1 MPPQHPPG
9 SEGNRRDSCS
19 TRGQNRCPGAAAG
32 PGRASR
38 STTPSHRLACGDL
51 AGGPPP
57 PGTWTIGSAAVTREA
72 LHPLGGNAPVRG
84 QRTQS
89 EGVQCQPMGSCTH
102 RQQVQMR
109 IGRAQQR
116 LGLQR
121 VPHAGRLFRTWAGLP
136 RLGTAGPRADEK
148 ATPRHAKHK
157 PQQHDTSYNP
167 TCGPP

>member
-1 MPPQHPPG
+1 
-9 SEGNRRDSCS
+9 
-19 TRGQNRCPGAAAG
+19 
-32 PGRASR
+32 
-38 STTPSHRLACGDL
+38 
-51 AGGPPP
+51 
-57 PGTWTIGSAAVTREA
+57 
-72 LHPLGGNAPVRG
+72 
-84 QRTQS
+84 
-89 EGVQCQPMGSCTH
+89 MGSCTH

-148 ATPRHAKHK
+148 TTPRHAKHK

-167 TCGPP
+167 TCGPPGWEGTTRPAGSTRSTGPCQASRSTTPSRRLAALTAGRTASGSRARQCRCVQPSHRPPSYHPAQPGSGALVPRRRGDQTRGSRATGG

>member
-1 MPPQHPPG
+1 
-9 SEGNRRDSCS
+9 
-19 TRGQNRCPGAAAG
+19 
-32 PGRASR
+32 
-38 STTPSHRLACGDL
+38 
-51 AGGPPP
+51 
-57 PGTWTIGSAAVTREA
+57 
-72 LHPLGGNAPVRG
+72 
-84 QRTQS
+84 
-89 EGVQCQPMGSCTH
+89 MGSCTH

-157 PQQHDTSYNP
+157 PQQHDTSYKP
-167 TCGPP
+167 ISSVWSPARVLSRPKCRLPRRQVSEMGCCGRGGLRFGIFPVMGDWRAPWWARGWGCSRSGAVPCSNVNRLFCTWAVCSVCGRGCPGSE